1 MQPVKLAAQISE
13 TTGFSGNIVA
23 ASGFRSRLSIR
34 PELIAPSLK
43 PKPKP
48 QTELILLILIVR
60 CGLLGEGESAIVAP
74 ESNEGVLEFRPSPN

>member
-43 PKPKP
+43 PKP

-60 CGLLGEGESAIVAP
+60 CGLLGEGESEIVAP